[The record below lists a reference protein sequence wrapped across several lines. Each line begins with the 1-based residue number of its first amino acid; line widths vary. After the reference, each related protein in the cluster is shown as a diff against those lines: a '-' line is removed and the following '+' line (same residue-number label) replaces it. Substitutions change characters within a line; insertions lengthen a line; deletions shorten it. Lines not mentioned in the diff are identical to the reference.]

1 MKKWVVTMV
10 VETMVAVVVTMVSVV
25 VTMVVWW

>member
-10 VETMVAVVVTMVSVV
+10 VETMMAVVVPMVSVV